1 MTTDNTPTP
10 EASETGD
17 ATLPSGTI
25 GAVAADGTH
34 PVDQRPPLFRTFVLG
49 LQHVL
54 AMYAGA
60 IAVPLIVGG
69 ALVAAGEFEAE
80 HMHHLIVADLFVA
93 GIASVIQS
101 LGFWRFGSRLPL
113 IQGVSFV
120 SVAPMIAIGSE
131 HGITA
136 IYGSVIA
143 TGIVMMLVAP
153 FFAKVVKYFPPLVIG
168 TIITVVGLS
177 LLAVAAG
184 WLFNQNGP
192 ESEQGTVENFLL
204 ALVTLIAVVCIHR
217 FAPLA
222 WKSMAVLGGIVIGTV
237 IGLAVGASDF
247 SAVGDADWLG
257 VPAPFQFGVPTFEII
272 SILTMV
278 LVGLVIMTET
288 AGDIVAVGDI
298 TGRRATGRTLADGLR
313 ADGLATM
320 LGGVFNTFPYSAF
333 AQNVG
338 LVSLSRVASRY
349 VVTAAGLILIVL
361 GLLPKVGEIATGI
374 PQPVLGGAGIALF
387 GMVVASGI
395 RTLSTVTWNE
405 TRALIVGVSIAL
417 AMLPTAFEG
426 IYANLP
432 TEVEMILDSGITV
445 GAVAVILLNLLLNRE
460 GNGHLAEPVATEA
473 DSGADSGR
481 DAAEAELVAG
491 LDAVQTVEVEDV
503 TAPEGATASVA
514 VSGPRV

>member
-1 MTTDNTPTP
+1 MTTQDAPTSSDVP
-10 EASETGD
+10 
-17 ATLPSGTI
+17 LPSGTI
-25 GAVAADGTH
+25 GAVAPDGTH
-34 PVDQRPPLFRTFVLG
+34 PVDQKPPLLRTFILG

-60 IAVPLIVGG
+60 IAVPLVVGG
-69 ALVAAGEFEAE
+69 ALVSAGEFEAE

-93 GIASVIQS
+93 GVASVIQS

-120 SVAPMIAIGSE
+120 SVAPMISIGSE

-177 LLAVAAG
+177 LLSVAAG
-184 WLFNQNGP
+184 WLFNENGA
-192 ESEQGTVENFLL
+192 ESDQGTVGNFML
-204 ALVTLIAVVCIHR
+204 ALITLVAVICIHR

-222 WKSMAVLGGIVIGTV
+222 WKSMAVLGGIIFGTV
-237 IGLAVGASDF
+237 IGLVVGASDF
-247 SAVGDADWLG
+247 SSVGEAAWFD
-257 VPAPFQFGVPTFEII
+257 VPSPFQFGTPTFDIA

-288 AGDIVAVGDI
+288 SGDIVAVGDI

-313 ADGLATM
+313 ADGLATL
-320 LGGVFNTFPYSAF
+320 LGGIFNTFPYSAF

-338 LVSLSRVASRY
+338 LVSLSRVASRF
-349 VVTAAGLILIVL
+349 VVTASGLILIVL
-361 GLLPKVGEIATGI
+361 GLLPKVGEVATGI

-395 RTLSTVTWNE
+395 RTLSTVTWTE

-417 AMLPTAFEG
+417 AMLPTVFEG
-426 IYANLP
+426 IYENLP
-432 TEVEMILDSGITV
+432 TEVGMILDSGITV
-445 GAVAVILLNLLLNRE
+445 GAVSVILLNLLLNRE
-460 GNGHLAEPVATEA
+460 GDGHLADPVVEA
-473 DSGADSGR
+473 DGDGDAGTDSDSGS
-481 DAAEAELVAG
+481 DS
-491 LDAVQTVEVEDV
+491 DAVDPAQSAVERESEPAEEA
-503 TAPEGATASVA
+503 APDAVA
-514 VSGPRV
+514 APGPRQ

>member
-1 MTTDNTPTP
+1 M
-10 EASETGD
+10 
-17 ATLPSGTI
+17 
-25 GAVAADGTH
+25 
-34 PVDQRPPLFRTFVLG
+34 FRTFILRP
-49 LQHVL
+49 QHVL

-247 SAVGDADWLG
+247 SAVGDADWFG

-374 PQPVLGGAGIALF
+374 PQPVLGGIALF

-395 RTLSTVTWNE
+395 RTLYTVTWNE

-432 TEVEMILDSGITV
+432 TELEMILDSGITV